1 MLLLHG
7 FTGCAESM
15 EGIAGALQPGR
26 RVIRPDFLG
35 HGQSD
40 APRDPSLYAMGHTV
54 ARMQDVLDQLEIETC
69 DVIGYSMGGR
79 VALSLAVAFPS
90 RIRSLTLIGAT
101 PGLPSEEERTTR
113 RRADDQLAQR
123 LIDEGLESFVDDWMA
138 LPLFASQARL
148 GSAFLVR
155 AREQRLQGQIEGW
168 AGSLRGLGTGV
179 MPPLYEAL
187 PSLQQAVLLVVGQE
201 DPKFTKIAEQMLQ
214 RLPHAECVLVP
225 RAGHAA
231 HLEQPEDFAAI
242 LDEFLDRVSPR
253 DGWQASP

>member
-1 MLLLHG
+1 
-7 FTGCAESM
+7 M
-15 EGIAGALQPGR
+15 EGIAAALQPGR

-35 HGQSD
+35 HGESD

-101 PGLPSEEERTTR
+101 PGLLSEEERAER
-113 RRADDQLAQR
+113 RTADEQLAQR
-123 LIDEGLESFVDDWMA
+123 LIDEGLESFVDHWMA

-148 GSAFLVR
+148 GSAFLAR
-155 AREQRLQGQIEGW
+155 ARQQRLQGQVEGW
-168 AGSLRGLGTGV
+168 AGSLRGLGTGA
-179 MPPLYEAL
+179 MPPLHEAL
-187 PSLQQAVLLVVGQE
+187 KGLQQEVLLVVGEE
-201 DPKFTKIAEQMLQ
+201 DQKFIVIADQMQQ
-214 RLPHAECVLVP
+214 RLPHAERVLVP
-225 RAGHAA
+225 KAGHAA
-231 HLEQPEDFAAI
+231 HLEQPEDCAVI

-253 DGWQASP
+253 DHRQTSP